1 MRAIIQ
7 RVNYASVT
15 VDGIVTGKIGKG
27 LAVLVGFGKE
37 DSEKNLRTMANKII
51 NMRIFSNDDGRF
63 DFSLLDTKGG
73 ILLVP
78 QFTLFADTSH
88 GRRPEFFTALEPD
101 KATLMF
107 DKFIKI
113 VKECGITEVGCGVF
127 GADMKF
133 ALEND
138 GPVTITLEI

>member
-1 MRAIIQ
+1 MRAVIQ

-15 VDGIVTGKIGKG
+15 VDGVITGKIGKG

-37 DSEKNLRTMANKII
+37 DSEKKLRTMANKIV
-51 NMRIFSNDDGRF
+51 NMRIFSNDEGRF

-101 KATLMF
+101 KASPMF
-107 DKFIKI
+107 DQFAKI
-113 VKECGITEVGCGVF
+113 VKEYGISEVGCGMF
-127 GADMKF
+127 GANMKF

-138 GPVTITLEI
+138 GPVTIMLEV